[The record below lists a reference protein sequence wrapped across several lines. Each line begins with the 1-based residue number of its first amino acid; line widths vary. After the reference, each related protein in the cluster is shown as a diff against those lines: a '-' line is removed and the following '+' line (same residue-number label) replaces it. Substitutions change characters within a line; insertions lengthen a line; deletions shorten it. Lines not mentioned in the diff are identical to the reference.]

1 MTPVAILL
9 LLGSPD
15 WDYEDLENDKKLA
28 IQFLR
33 LLRAQGTVSKEEG
46 RALLPKM
53 MFDDSSVVGG
63 TNSSMLN
70 TSMKSEGGL
79 SVLNTS
85 RGEEVVVR
93 I

>member
-1 MTPVAILL
+1 M
-9 LLGSPD
+9 
-15 WDYEDLENDKKLA
+15 
-28 IQFLR
+28 F
-33 LLRAQGTVSKEEG
+33 
-46 RALLPKM
+46 PKM

-93 I
+93 ISEWAI

>member
-1 MTPVAILL
+1 M
-9 LLGSPD
+9 
-15 WDYEDLENDKKLA
+15 
-28 IQFLR
+28 F
-33 LLRAQGTVSKEEG
+33 
-46 RALLPKM
+46 PKM

>member
-1 MTPVAILL
+1 MTPVAVLL

-15 WDYEDLENDKKLA
+15 WDYEDPENDKKRA
-28 IQFLR
+28 IPFLR
-33 LLRAQGTVSKEEG
+33 LLRAQGTVRRGVLCS
-46 RALLPKM
+46 PKM

>member
-1 MTPVAILL
+1 M
-9 LLGSPD
+9 
-15 WDYEDLENDKKLA
+15 
-28 IQFLR
+28 F
-33 LLRAQGTVSKEEG
+33 
-46 RALLPKM
+46 PKM

-85 RGEEVVVR
+85 RGEEVIVR
-93 I
+93 VPEWAI

>member
-1 MTPVAILL
+1 
-9 LLGSPD
+9 
-15 WDYEDLENDKKLA
+15 
-28 IQFLR
+28 
-33 LLRAQGTVSKEEG
+33 
-46 RALLPKM
+46 M

-85 RGEEVVVR
+85 RGEEVTLFVTNLNINSVKVLPGYVFR
-93 I
+93 WS